1 VSAAA
6 PRSPLFGNVT
16 RHAFFSN
23 GGRGLLFGVLASGD
37 LPHIVDYVL
46 LFTFP
51 SASSLSLGYV
61 RGKLKKTSPTKT
73 LKLIPI
79 FHHVLPAT

>member
-1 VSAAA
+1 VSPAAA

-37 LPHIVDYVL
+37 LPHIVDYVF

-51 SASSLSLGYV
+51 SASSLFLGYV
-61 RGKLKKTSPTKT
+61 RGL
-73 LKLIPI
+73 
-79 FHHVLPAT
+79 

>member
-1 VSAAA
+1 MQSHMVLRGLLAPSAVVSAAA

-61 RGKLKKTSPTKT
+61 RGL
-73 LKLIPI
+73 
-79 FHHVLPAT
+79 